1 MLRDQINFVADIL
14 ESIPKAN
21 EMAEKYLIK
30 HDANAMEVA
39 VPRLIAFKTVQRMRF
54 HRDEEEKIRE
64 R

>member
-1 MLRDQINFVADIL
+1 VADIL

-21 EMAEKYLIK
+21 EIAEKYLIK

-54 HRDEEEKIRE
+54 HRDKEEKIRE